1 MSIHRRSACTSI
13 PPEITAGVCAVVNPL
28 HWSWNQFRLPVP
40 LEGPFWKTTK
50 RFCTPA
56 APETVA
62 VTVCHVSGAAGVQ
75 NLFVRS
81 ESSSDC
87 PFFFFFN
94 DTATTEIYTL
104 SLHDALPIWNQF
116 RLPVPPECRISS

>member
-28 HWSWNQFRLPVP
+28 HWNWNQFRLPVP

-50 RFCTPA
+50 RFCTPE

-62 VTVCHVSGAAGVQ
+62 VTVCHDCQPPVLGIVACASSGPVGLPEWNSSMPVLPLPFATD
-75 NLFVRS
+75 R
-81 ESSSDC
+81 ES
-87 PFFFFFN
+87 
-94 DTATTEIYTL
+94 IG
-104 SLHDALPIWNQF
+104 QGQ
-116 RLPVPPECRISS
+116 